1 VSWAICPYGRFSGS
15 SASKASRL
23 IGLSPAT
30 SCIRENGSALTAILV
45 KSTGKIV
52 SREERVSESALV
64 NCARALG
71 QRPGCPLATYPV
83 CRNPTGRAVSG
94 QFSST
99 ISSGPALISAWGA
112 RGNSA
117 GPNQS
122 GEGGSPFFHHE
133 RYFLPTRWARVVFL
147 RLAATFERV
156 VSPDAAPI
164 RAPDTAP
171 VKAPVTAR
179 LKNPPIR
186 LRLAAS
192 TVFCAPL
199 GDLDFFLAM
208 RLIAR
213 STK

>member
-1 VSWAICPYGRFSGS
+1 MLTVAF
-15 SASKASRL
+15 
-23 IGLSPAT
+23 IGLCMT
-30 SCIRENGSALTAILV
+30 RKNY
-45 KSTGKIV
+45 
-52 SREERVSESALV
+52 SEVAH
-64 NCARALG
+64 
-71 QRPGCPLATYPV
+71 Q
-83 CRNPTGRAVSG
+83 
-94 QFSST
+94 
-99 ISSGPALISAWGA
+99 
-112 RGNSA
+112 
-117 GPNQS
+117 
-122 GEGGSPFFHHE
+122 
-133 RYFLPTRWARVVFL
+133 RYFFADQMGKSGFFASGCNLRTRG
-147 RLAATFERV
+147 EP
-156 VSPDAAPI
+156 SAAPI